1 MKKPVFATLVLVLA
15 AAVLALGLQSN
26 TALARDGKKILQFDT
41 MVGVPRPYTGSENPI
56 RGVAGGGLPW
66 VVESAKG
73 ELRTDG
79 SLKILVEGLVFDPND
94 PVVIENGLQ
103 NQNPIPFFRAIV
115 SCQTIDEN
123 GDTATVN
130 LTTDPFS
137 ATTGLGAGNATIAAR
152 LDLPS
157 PCIAPIVFVTSPG
170 GAWFTATGF

>member
-26 TALARDGKKILQFDT
+26 TALARDGEKILQFDT

-94 PVVIENGLQ
+94 PVVIREWTAKSEP
-103 NQNPIPFFRAIV
+103 NP
-115 SCQTIDEN
+115 
-123 GDTATVN
+123 
-130 LTTDPFS
+130 L
-137 ATTGLGAGNATIAAR
+137 L
-152 LDLPS
+152 
-157 PCIAPIVFVTSPG
+157 
-170 GAWFTATGF
+170 